1 TLAPTL
7 VETELFGHVR
17 GAFTGAD
24 RDRKGL
30 FEAADGGTIFLDE
43 IGDLPLPAQAKLLRV
58 LEEHEIRRV
67 GSSEPTRVDV
77 RVVAATNRDLTEMV
91 AAGLFRGDLYF
102 RLNVGAIHLAP
113 LRDRPDDL
121 EPLVRHFLV
130 RWNER
135 LGRHVTRVSGEVLA
149 SLRRHAWPGNVR
161 ELGNVIERAMV
172 ASEGTVI
179 LPEHLPTLLPAGP
192 PPSPTFPLGPAEREQ
207 IPRAPAAG
215 GGRRTA
221 AAKLLGLS
229 RRTLYRK
236 LDRHG
241 I

>member
-1 TLAPTL
+1 IHHLSIRSARPLVVCNCTTLTPTL

-58 LEEHEIRRV
+58 LEEHGVRRV
-67 GSSEPTRVDV
+67 AWSEPTGVDV
-77 RVVAATNRDLTEMV
+77 RVVAATNRDLTEMA
-91 AAGLFRGDLYF
+91 AAGLFRDDLYF

-135 LGRHVTRVSGEVLA
+135 L
-149 SLRRHAWPGNVR
+149 
-161 ELGNVIERAMV
+161 
-172 ASEGTVI
+172 
-179 LPEHLPTLLPAGP
+179 
-192 PPSPTFPLGPAEREQ
+192 
-207 IPRAPAAG
+207 
-215 GGRRTA
+215 
-221 AAKLLGLS
+221 
-229 RRTLYRK
+229 
-236 LDRHG
+236 
-241 I
+241 